1 MATDYP
7 AGVYDL
13 YMKYLNE
20 MEQEGIASDIDSY
33 IPQLPYIYPQGD
45 GGQDDPPDRSWD
57 KEYDTEDFEALA
69 LRDAAGNIKYGLSEE
84 EQALMDRITG
94 KGGFNLK
101 TDYPM
106 FGYALGLPFGAFGTA
121 YNRRKDKKKAEREL
135 AALAAEK
142 SRKKAADEQ
151 AAKTAA
157 GIGPT
162 TGQGGAIDPGDVR
175 DIGGGFHE
183 YSDSATAAGYE
194 GSFDKGGRVGY
205 ANGLG
210 VYPILDVTQRGS
222 ELGSGITLNER
233 DITYGGTVLGQ
244 GDNWYGGIEGLT
256 GNVNVDVQKGDDT
269 LFEETF
275 SKDDQINYLLGH
287 GDPEGDR
294 WQLKLN
300 EDLDNALLSYR
311 GTFARGWKSW
321 NAKLVDGQEC

>member
-20 MEQEGIASDIDSY
+20 MEQEGIASDTDNY
-33 IPQLPYIYPQGD
+33 IPQLPYIYPPGGN
-45 GGQDDPPDRSWD
+45 GGQDDPPEKRWG

-69 LRDAAGNIKYGLSEE
+69 LKDEYGNVKYGLSEE
-84 EQALMDRITG
+84 EQALMDQIRMKQG
-94 KGGFNLK
+94 LNLR

-106 FGYALGLPFGAFGTA
+106 LMGGPFAPFGMY
-121 YNRRKDKKKAEREL
+121 YNRRRDKKKAEQELKDLVEKREQ
-135 AALAAEK
+135 EK
-142 SRKKAADEQ
+142 AMTEVNANIAQ
-151 AAKTAA
+151 Y
-157 GIGPT
+157 GT
-162 TGQGGAIDPGDVR
+162 TGGVGSDRPNVGINEPGGGKGQSPTGGDVM
-175 DIGGGFHE
+175 G
-183 YSDSATAAGYE
+183 TP
-194 GSFDKGGRVGY
+194 FDKGGRVGY

-222 ELGSGITLNER
+222 ELGSGVTLNER

-256 GNVNVDVQKGDDT
+256 GNLKVDVEQDDQT
-269 LFEETF
+269 LFKDTMG
-275 SKDDQINYLLGH
+275 KDDQINYLLGY
-287 GDPEGDR
+287 GNPEGDR

-311 GTFARGWKSW
+311 GTFAEGGLAGLP
-321 NAKLVDGQEC
+321 NQT

>member
-69 LRDAAGNIKYGLSEE
+69 LKDEYGNVKYGLSEE

-94 KGGFNLK
+94 NTGFNIK
-101 TDYPM
+101 TDYPLLGM
-106 FGYALGLPFGAFGTA
+106 AFGMPFGGFGTA

-135 AALAAEK
+135 AALVQKQDEAKAQQTLQAQVTQQANKAAE
-142 SRKKAADEQ
+142 Q
-151 AAKTAA
+151 AVA
-157 GIGPT
+157 
-162 TGQGGAIDPGDVR
+162 GGAAPDYGKTQTRSSSGWQNDP
-175 DIGGGFHE
+175 FKE
-183 YSDSATAAGYE
+183 
-194 GSFDKGGRVGY
+194 GGRVGY

-275 SKDDQINYLLGH
+275 SKDDNINYLLGY
-287 GDPEGDR
+287 GNPEEDR
-294 WQLKLN
+294 WQLKLD
-300 EDLDNALLSYR
+300 EGLDNAMLSYR
-311 GTFARGWKSW
+311 GTFAEGG
-321 NAKLVDGQEC
+321 LVDLLNRR

>member
-69 LRDAAGNIKYGLSEE
+69 LKDEYGNVKYGLSEE

-121 YNRRKDKKKAEREL
+121 YNRRKDKKKAEQELKDLVEKREQ
-135 AALAAEK
+135 EK
-142 SRKKAADEQ
+142 AMTEVNANIAQ
-151 AAKTAA
+151 Y
-157 GIGPT
+157 GT
-162 TGQGGAIDPGDVR
+162 TGGVGSDRPNVGINEPGGGKGQSPTGGDVM
-175 DIGGGFHE
+175 G
-183 YSDSATAAGYE
+183 TP
-194 GSFDKGGRVGY
+194 FDKGGRVGY

-294 WQLKLN
+294 WQLKLD
-300 EDLDNALLSYR
+300 EGLDNAMLSYR
-311 GTFARGWKSW
+311 GTFAEGG
-321 NAKLVDGQEC
+321 LVDLLNRR

>member
-1 MATDYP
+1 MAIDYP

-20 MEQEGIASDIDSY
+20 MDQEGIASDTDSY
-33 IPQLPYIYPQGD
+33 IPQLPYTYYPEGD
-45 GGQDDPPDRSWD
+45 GGQDDPPDRRWD

-69 LRDAAGNIKYGLSEE
+69 LRDEYGNIKYGLSEE

-94 KGGFNLK
+94 EGGFNIK

-121 YNRRKDKKKAEREL
+121 YNRRKDRKRAEQEL
-135 AALAAEK
+135 AALVANREQ
-142 SRKKAADEQ
+142 KKAATEQ

-183 YSDSATAAGYE
+183 YTDSATAAGYE

-205 ANGLG
+205 ANGLS
-210 VYPILDVTQRGS
+210 VYPILDVTQSG
-222 ELGSGITLNER
+222 EGLGSGITLNER
-233 DITYGGTVLGQ
+233 DITYGGTLLGQ
-244 GDNWYGGIEGLT
+244 RDNWYGGIEGLT
-256 GNVNVDVQKGDDT
+256 GNIKTDVEREGET
-269 LFEETF
+269 LFKDTM
-275 SKDDQINYLLGH
+275 SKEDRINYILGY
-287 GDPEGDR
+287 GEPEGNR
-294 WQLKLN
+294 WQLKLD
-300 EDLDNALLSYR
+300 EGLDNAMLSYR
-311 GTFARGWKSW
+311 GTFAEGGLAGLL
-321 NAKLVDGQEC
+321 NQT